1 MSSSIGL
8 HITRKNI
15 SSLHE
20 LNSLPSNIE
29 ISRDNDGNGLEETLI
44 THSAKWHKACYV
56 LCNATRKREENVS
69 QELPHSPVHTGPTQ
83 HKHSLT
89 FYENEIQTMSR
100 LVFFL

>member
-8 HITRKNI
+8 HITSQNI

-44 THSAKWHKACYV
+44 SHSAK
-56 LCNATRKREENVS
+56 
-69 QELPHSPVHTGPTQ
+69 
-83 HKHSLT
+83 
-89 FYENEIQTMSR
+89 
-100 LVFFL
+100 